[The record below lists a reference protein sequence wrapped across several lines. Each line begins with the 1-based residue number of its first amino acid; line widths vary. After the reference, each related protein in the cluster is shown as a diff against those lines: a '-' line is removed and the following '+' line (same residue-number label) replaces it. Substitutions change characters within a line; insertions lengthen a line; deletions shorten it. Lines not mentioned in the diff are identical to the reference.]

1 MPSDGD
7 PRQIRKR
14 IFICACVP
22 AIDLFDDILIHR
34 KRLIYEWR
42 MNRKQQRLS
51 PGRGPAAC
59 SAPLRSAPRGGQ
71 ETYPGPHSPPPLPG
85 FRGQKVG
92 EVGSKSVE
100 KDRDFLITSN
110 PLLLRAGFLNQP
122 TPHTCCLHSAFSHGK

>member
-1 MPSDGD
+1 MLSDGD

-42 MNRKQQRLS
+42 MNLKQQRLS

-59 SAPLRSAPRGGQ
+59 SAPLRAEGRRPARVLTRLRRCQDLGGK
-71 ETYPGPHSPPPLPG
+71 
-85 FRGQKVG
+85 KVG
-92 EVGSKSVE
+92 EVGSKPVE
-100 KDRDFLITSN
+100 KDRDFLLTSS
-110 PLLLRAGFLNQP
+110 PLLLRARFLNQP
-122 TPHTCCLHSAFSHGK
+122 TPDTCCLHSAFSHGK